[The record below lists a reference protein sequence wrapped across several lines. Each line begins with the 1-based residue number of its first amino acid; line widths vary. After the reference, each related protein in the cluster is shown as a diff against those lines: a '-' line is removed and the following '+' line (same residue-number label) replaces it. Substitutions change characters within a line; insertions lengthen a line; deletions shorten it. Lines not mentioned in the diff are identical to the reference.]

1 MKIFFLAFASLALLC
16 VPARSEVWTL
26 SRYMD
31 AVFKASDEVR
41 TAEEEVELAEN
52 SYISSLAAFYL
63 PDVVLSASNSPY
75 SVYNVPKWQFRN
87 GNTSAGASAN
97 LNLFNNFKDKL
108 GLDSSALD
116 RTASESK
123 LWQVRQRVT
132 LDSLN
137 TYYNVLRR
145 KLLLAV
151 VRSSLK
157 SYEEQYA
164 KVQEYYKEGL
174 KSYSDVLKS
183 ELSYRSSQLSEAT
196 SSESYKN
203 AVMQFNFSIYR
214 DPETDIELEDEVAFS
229 TASLPALGEG
239 LAYAAKNRV
248 ELRLAEN
255 QLRHQDLAR
264 TGALIGWLPDLSL
277 DAAYNR
283 QGLGNLGK
291 LASLTTNPTY
301 SLTLSLSLPL
311 GPATFSDRKNYLSA
325 EIGRE
330 RALRAVRDLRL
341 QIKKEVISAYLAFTT
356 TLKRYEVSKMKADIS
371 KQSLAIVAARYG
383 EGRAGIIDLADAQ
396 SDDLSSQ
403 SDLANALYDLLLARA
418 SYDSAVGRQLW
429 N

>member
-1 MKIFFLAFASLALLC
+1 MKIFFLAFSSLALLC

-26 SRYMD
+26 SMYLD
-31 AVFKASDEVR
+31 TVFKASDEVR
-41 TAEEEVELAEN
+41 TAEEDVELARN
-52 SYISSLAAFYL
+52 GYISSLAAFYL
-63 PDVVLSASNSPY
+63 PNVVFSASNSPY
-75 SVYNVPKWQFRN
+75 SVFNDPKWQLRN
-87 GNTSAGASAN
+87 DNTSAGASAN
-97 LNLFNNFKDKL
+97 LNLFSNFKDKL
-108 GLDSSALD
+108 GLDSSLLD
-116 RTASESK
+116 RTAAESRA
-123 LWQVRQRVT
+123 WQVRQRVT

-137 TYYNVLRR
+137 VYYNVLRR

-183 ELSYRSSQLSEAT
+183 ELNYRTSQLSEAT

-203 AVMQFNFSIYR
+203 ALMQFNFSIYR
-214 DPETDIELEDEVAFS
+214 DPEIEIELEDVVERY
-229 TASLPALGEG
+229 TAPLPALEES

-248 ELRLAEN
+248 ELRLAKN
-255 QLRHQDLAR
+255 LLRRQELAR

-291 LASLTTNPTY
+291 LAALTTNPTY
-301 SLTLSLSLPL
+301 SLTLSLSLPI
-311 GPATFSDRKNYLSA
+311 GPATFTDHKNYAAA
-325 EIGRE
+325 EIGSE
-330 RALRAVRDLRL
+330 RASRAVHNLGL
-341 QIKKEVISAYLAFTT
+341 QIKKEVISTYLAFST

-383 EGRAGIIDLADAQ
+383 EGRAGIIELAEAQ

-418 SYDSAVGRQLW
+418 SYDNAVGRQLW
-429 N
+429 K

>member
-1 MKIFFLAFASLALLC
+1 MKSFFLALASVALLC

-26 SRYMD
+26 SSYLD
-31 AVFKASDEVR
+31 SVFRASEDIKTADED
-41 TAEEEVELAEN
+41 VELAKN
-52 SYISSLAAFYL
+52 SYISSLAAFYI
-63 PDVVLSASNSPY
+63 PNVVFSASNSPY
-75 SVYNVPKWQFRN
+75 SVFNDPKWQLRN
-87 GNTSAGASAN
+87 GNTTAGTSAN

-108 GLDSSALD
+108 GLDSSLLD
-116 RTASESK
+116 RTAAGSRA
-123 LWQVRQRVT
+123 WQVRQRVT

-137 TYYNVLRR
+137 IYYNVLRC
-145 KLLLAV
+145 KLLLTV
-151 VRSSLK
+151 GRSSLK

-183 ELSYRSSQLSEAT
+183 ELGYRTSQLSEAT

-203 AVMQFNFSIYR
+203 ALMQFNLSIYR
-214 DPETDIELEDEVAFS
+214 DPETDIDLQDVVEQS
-229 TASLPALGEG
+229 TAPLPALEES

-255 QLRHQDLAR
+255 LLKRQEIAR

-291 LASLTTNPTY
+291 LAALTTNPTY
-301 SLTLSLSLPL
+301 SLTLSLSLPV
-311 GPATFSDRKNYLSA
+311 GPATFTDRKNYVAA
-325 EIGRE
+325 EIGGE
-330 RALRAVRDLRL
+330 RARRSLHNLEL
-341 QIKKEVISAYLAFTT
+341 QVKKEVITAYLAFST

-418 SYDSAVGRQLW
+418 SYDNAVGRQLW
-429 N
+429 K